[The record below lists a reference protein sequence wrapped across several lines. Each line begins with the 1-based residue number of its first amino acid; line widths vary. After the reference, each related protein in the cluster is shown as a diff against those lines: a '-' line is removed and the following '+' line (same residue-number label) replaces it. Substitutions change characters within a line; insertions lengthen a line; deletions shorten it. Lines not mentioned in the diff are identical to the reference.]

1 MVKVIVHI
9 TKAIILIAL
18 SILTVSCRFDVMGK
32 SGDGNVVMKQRNV
45 TAEVNHVSV
54 SGNIEAIISQ
64 GDQASVKVEADSN
77 LQEHIKVEAK
87 GDKLEVFTD
96 VNIGD
101 AAAKRVIITL
111 PNIKKIEAEAA
122 SQVSTKDAVRGDKIA
137 VSAGSGA
144 HLMASLSTPHAK
156 CEASSGGSLE
166 LAGGIQN
173 LDADASSGASID
185 ATKVKAVNAKCDVS
199 SGGSIAINEVTAL
212 KADASSGGHITYK
225 GNPAKLEK
233 NASSGGS
240 VKQD

>member
-1 MVKVIVHI
+1 MVKVIVYI

-18 SILTVSCRFDVMGK
+18 SVLCVSCRFDVIGK
-32 SGDGNVVMKQRNV
+32 SGDGNVVMKERSV
-45 TAEVNHVSV
+45 TAGVNQISV
-54 SGNIEAIISQ
+54 SGNIEAVIHQ
-64 GDQASVKVEADSN
+64 GDRASVNVEADSN

-87 GDKLEVFTD
+87 GDELKVYTD

-111 PNIKKIEAEAA
+111 PNIKKIEAQEG
-122 SQVSTKDAVRGDKIA
+122 STVTTKDGIRSDKIE
-137 VSAGSGA
+137 VSAVGGS
-144 HLMASLSTPHAK
+144 HLMASLVTPSAK
-156 CEASSGGSLE
+156 CEANSGGSLE

-173 LDADASSGASID
+173 LQADASSGASID
-185 ATKVKAVNAKCDVS
+185 ATKVKSVNAKCDAS
-199 SGGSIAINEVTAL
+199 SGASIAINEVSAL
-212 KADASSGGHITYK
+212 KADASSGAHITYK